1 VARVDDEALV
11 DLKRELSNFQNAT
24 GNRDYEASLL
34 AGAAQEVLDQ
44 AQDDVDAAPVDIP
57 GQPVV
62 GIRPATVS
70 TVGTRARSTLSSLPG
85 GISARSAVT

>member
-11 DLKRELSNFQNAT
+11 DLKRELSNF
-24 GNRDYEASLL
+24 
-34 AGAAQEVLDQ
+34 QEVLDQ

-70 TVGTRARSTLSSLPG
+70 AVGTRARSTLSSLPG